1 MATDGVWG
9 IAMVRNEADIIA
21 TTVAH
26 MLTQVDH
33 VLVADNLSDDD
44 TPDILAASG
53 AEVVADTDPAYRQ
66 AEKMTALAHRA
77 AENGA
82 TWVVPF
88 DADEVWVSPHGRI
101 GDVLADIPEMVAE
114 ATLFDHVPTATDMPL
129 ADPVAR
135 IGWRRRTPGAFP
147 KVACR
152 TDPTLV
158 IEMGNHAATY
168 RGTEPTYRTGALT
181 IHHYPY
187 RSPAQF
193 IAKAKQGAAALRLAR
208 LPRSAGL
215 HWRQYAEL
223 AERDGD
229 AALEAVFTQWF
240 YSADPTSDP
249 TLTLDPVR
257 L

>member
-1 MATDGVWG
+1 MATDVVWG

-33 VLVADNLSDDD
+33 VLVADNLSDDA
-44 TPDILAASG
+44 TPDLLAASG
-53 AEVVADTDPAYRQ
+53 AEVIADTDPAYRQ

-88 DADEVWVSPHGRI
+88 DADEIWVAHDGRI
-101 GDVLADIPEMVAE
+101 GDVLAGIPDMVAE
-114 ATLFDHVPTATDMPL
+114 AVLFDHVPTATDGDDP
-129 ADPVAR
+129 DPVAR
-135 IGWRRRTPGAFP
+135 IGWRRRDPGYFP

-158 IEMGNHAATY
+158 IEMGNHAASY
-168 RGTEPTYRTGALT
+168 RTDPTFRTGALT

-193 IAKAKQGAAALRLAR
+193 VAKAKQGAAALRLAR

-249 TLTLDPVR
+249 TLIDDPVR